1 MSRPRLLAS
10 VRDREEASAALRGD
24 ADVLDLKDPSRG
36 SLGPCAPALLREAIG
51 LRDALARGTSSRAR
65 VPVSAALGD
74 SIGAPG
80 TCALAV
86 ELAAAGADYL
96 KVGLH
101 GTGSSEAATRALRAM
116 VRAVRGSGASTQIIA
131 ALFADDDPGLSPP
144 LSSLPG
150 IVLEAG
156 GSGCLIDTL
165 GKSGTTIF
173 ECAGSASL
181 IGFLEACRRLHLLS
195 AVAGSIGRAHLSR
208 VRALG
213 PDLVGARGALCRGG
227 RSGPLDPDRLRD
239 FRAALCG
246 P

>member
-10 VRDREEASAALRGD
+10 VRDREEASTALRGG

-36 SLGPCAPALLREAIG
+36 SLGPCAPALLRDAVGE
-51 LRDALARGTSSRAR
+51 RDAIARGTASRAR

-74 SIGAPG
+74 AIGAPG
-80 TCALAV
+80 TRALAE

-101 GTGSSEAATRALRAM
+101 GTGSSEAATRALRDI
-116 VRAVRGSGASTQIIA
+116 VHAVRGSGGSTHVIA

-144 LSSLPG
+144 LSALPG

-156 GSGCLIDTL
+156 ASGCLIDTL
-165 GKSGTTIF
+165 GKSGATIF

-181 IGFLEACRRLHLLS
+181 TGFLEACRRLRLLS
-195 AVAGSIGRAHLSR
+195 ALAGSIGRAQLAR

-227 RSGPLDPDRLRD
+227 RSGPLDADRLRD
-239 FRAALCG
+239 FRFALCG